1 MVRKVNNMKT
11 VFDVKKA
18 LDYDTMINVVNQHR
32 KEVAQAQKVVKFR
45 KCRNK
50 WSDLFP
56 VCK

>member
-32 KEVAQAQKVVKFR
+32 KEQAQAQKVVKFR
-45 KCRNK
+45 KRRNK
-50 WSDLFP
+50 WSDVFL